1 MASTV
6 ADPVQEAQPHD
17 PLPLNQ
23 SVQSKELEVSKETS
37 SDKAAEVPQGGAA
50 SQGFEQALALVTMPA
65 EEAPKDKE
73 EMVPPAMNKL
83 AGKTSKDKIQIKLKQ
98 WISIFVM

>member
-6 ADPVQEAQPHD
+6 ANPVQEAQPHD

-83 AGKTSKDKIQIKLKQ
+83 AGKTSKDKI
-98 WISIFVM
+98 